1 MAWKGGVIQKE
12 GGRGTWNSR
21 DMEVTEE
28 DVSESFPR
36 PDRGHKLHRVRRS
49 TWGRKRRSP
58 ARRRRGLE
66 GGVGA
71 GWGGGGA
78 GARCARAGRLRLA
91 RGERRHQ
98 SQRQGLHERCFHN
111 LQPLNLA
118 SFVPT
123 RRTLSFAD
131 WWRKSARKV
140 QKQHGKGFKSLVILG
155 AWILWKH
162 RNACVF
168 DGSAPSI
175 PTALQAFKR

>member
-28 DVSESFPR
+28 DVLESFPR
-36 PDRGHKLHRVRRS
+36 PDRGHELRRVRRS

-91 RGERRHQ
+91 RGERRH
-98 SQRQGLHERCFHN
+98 
-111 LQPLNLA
+111 NLA
-118 SFVPT
+118 MI
-123 RRTLSFAD
+123 
-131 WWRKSARKV
+131 
-140 QKQHGKGFKSLVILG
+140 Q
-155 AWILWKH
+155 
-162 RNACVF
+162 
-168 DGSAPSI
+168 
-175 PTALQAFKR
+175 